1 MVISI
6 NGSPVTIDLDS
17 ILVWA
22 LVGLVAGFLAS
33 HIALGHGLGLFWD
46 IIVGIVG
53 ALFGGIVLAGF
64 LHFNIAVAGPPIISA
79 MIMAFIGAPI
89 LFVIVRP
96 FSGRGPRPRPFSL
109 LNTLGAPPPPGFFLD
124 PRAGP

>member
-6 NGSPVTIDLDS
+6 NGSPVTLDLDS

-22 LVGLVAGFLAS
+22 LVGLVSGFLAS

-46 IIVGIVG
+46 IIVGVVG

-64 LHFNIAVAGPPIISA
+64 LHFNIAVAGHPIISA
-79 MIMAFIGAPI
+79 MIMAFIGAAI
-89 LFVIVRP
+89 HLLIVRL
-96 FSGRGPRPRPFSL
+96 FSGRGYRR
-109 LNTLGAPPPPGFFLD
+109 
-124 PRAGP
+124 RAF

>member
-6 NGSPVTIDLDS
+6 NGSPVTLDLDS

-22 LVGLVAGFLAS
+22 LVGLVSGFLAS

-46 IIVGIVG
+46 IIVGVVG

-64 LHFNIAVAGPPIISA
+64 LHFNIAVAGHPIISA
-79 MIMAFIGAPI
+79 MIIAFIGAAI
-89 LFVIVRP
+89 LLLIVRL
-96 FSGRGPRPRPFSL
+96 FSGRGYRR
-109 LNTLGAPPPPGFFLD
+109 
-124 PRAGP
+124 RAF